1 MNLTFFKLSPSF
13 ILCWHISKLAK
24 FLLRPRWGIQNWR
37 ERTQTGAWLH
47 RLLEESWR
55 RMLLVGWPTSPLP
68 TAQTH
73 VYSRSLSQNIPQ
85 SKSPGYL
92 PLGRLR
98 TRACSQDSLGP
109 IPLFQQWLHRCQGC
123 WKWELHPPPWSPAFR
138 HHPWLGDDVW
148 RGVRTSYWTVS
159 GRKHWEEK
167 PLPLP
172 VCSLS
177 ASHLCLVMSSRFPAP
192 AIPPA
197 CCPASQTWWTLS
209 PLDLSAQMCSLFYE
223 LPWSEYFYDRNRKR
237 TNTKTKNKQTIT
249 LDLIRFLTLWI
260 HFSFSYLLLI
270 HSFDH
275 LFKEHP
281 KGNHDNTCHFQIEV
295 LKHQSPL
302 FLSFSLPCCSGL
314 LLLEHWPSCS
324 FHLTSLDCPVA
335 VTPGI
340 SCSSSWGEFSL
351 TMNQVNG
358 QNL

>member
-47 RLLEESWR
+47 RLLGEESWR

-98 TRACSQDSLGP
+98 TRACSQDSWGP

-177 ASHLCLVMSSRFPAP
+177 ASHLCLESWALGF
-192 AIPPA
+192 
-197 CCPASQTWWTLS
+197 
-209 PLDLSAQMCSLFYE
+209 
-223 LPWSEYFYDRNRKR
+223 
-237 TNTKTKNKQTIT
+237 
-249 LDLIRFLTLWI
+249 
-260 HFSFSYLLLI
+260 LLLPCPLLAALLPRP
-270 HSFDH
+270 DG
-275 LFKEHP
+275 LLVLWTCQP
-281 KGNHDNTCHFQIEV
+281 KCA
-295 LKHQSPL
+295 
-302 FLSFSLPCCSGL
+302 LSFTDYLGLSNFMTETENELIQKQKTNKLYLSTWYGSWLCEYISVSHTCS
-314 LLLEHWPSCS
+314 
-324 FHLTSLDCPVA
+324 
-335 VTPGI
+335 
-340 SCSSSWGEFSL
+340 
-351 TMNQVNG
+351 
-358 QNL
+358 